1 MKIAVI
7 GGGIVGSTA
16 AFYLSQNPDIDL
28 SLYDYGVGQ
37 ASKAAAGIICPWF
50 SQRRNKAWYRL
61 ANAGAHF
68 YPEMLQDLKA
78 AGQPSQ
84 AYQGK
89 ETWLLKK
96 KTSTREDVYQIA
108 LSRRPEAPLIGD
120 IEILTPAQQSD
131 QLDEWTYDQDL
142 VAIRQGAAIV
152 DGQGLCEDLQAAAT
166 KNGMTSYQAKAQ
178 IDFQDDQILVITE
191 DGQSQAFDQVI
202 LATGAWLGDL
212 LQPHGYQVDVRPQK
226 GMLTVYD
233 RDVSNWPLIMP
244 EGEADIIPHGQ
255 DTLYLGATHEN
266 DKGFD
271 LEPDMTSMAN
281 IFDTIRTIIPA
292 IDPEDYRD
300 VKVGTRA
307 YTSDYAPFYGP
318 VPGHSNLYAASGLG
332 SSGLTTG
339 PIIGYQL
346 AQACQDKPQ
355 RLNPEDYDPS
365 PYLEKRV

>member
-16 AFYLSQNPDIDL
+16 AFYLSQNPDIEL
-28 SLYDYGVGQ
+28 SLYDYGLGQ

-68 YPEMLQDLKA
+68 YPEMLEDLAA
-78 AGQPSQ
+78 AGQESH
-84 AYQGK
+84 AYQTK

-96 KTSTREDVYQIA
+96 RPSTREDVYQIA

-120 IEILTPAQQSD
+120 IDILTPAEQRA
-131 QLDEWTYDQDL
+131 QLDQWTYDQDL

-152 DGQGLCEDLQAAAT
+152 DGQGLCQDLQAAA
-166 KNGMTSYQAKAQ
+166 KRHGMTYQQAKVSL
-178 IDFQDDQILVITE
+178 DFQGEQIAVVTE
-191 DGQSQAFDQVI
+191 EGQSQVFDQVI

-212 LQPHGYQVDVRPQK
+212 LEPHGYQVDIRPQK

-233 RDVSNWPLIMP
+233 RDVTDWPLIMP

-271 LEPDMTSMAN
+271 LSIDMDSMAN
-281 IFDTIRTIIPA
+281 IFDTCRTILPA
-292 IDPEDYRD
+292 LDPETYQD

-318 VPGHSNLYAASGLG
+318 VPGQGHLYAASGLG

-346 AQACQDKPQ
+346 AQACQGKDQ
-355 RLNPEDYDPS
+355 RLNPADYDPS
-365 PYLEKRV
+365 PYLVKEA